1 MKMKKIT
8 SLMLCGLVVAT
19 LATGCSQNK
28 GADKGTEG
36 QTTASTT
43 SGESEMFPKIDL
55 KDTMGNKVDNS
66 MFKNNKLTILNMWN
80 TGCQSCIDEMPNLEK
95 MNKNFEK
102 MGAKIVGINYDIQN
116 EPNQVKDIIKKQG
129 VTYQNVIVNSSSNE
143 EIRSY
148 MEKIFAYPTT
158 VFVNSE
164 GKIVGQMEGTID
176 GPDRIKEIEKMI
188 KDNSK

>member
-8 SLMLCGLVVAT
+8 SLMLCGLVVVT

-36 QTTASTT
+36 QKTASTAIDE
-43 SGESEMFPKIDL
+43 SGMFPKLDL

-66 MFKNNKLTILNMWN
+66 IFKNNKLTILNIWN
-80 TGCQSCIDEMPNLEK
+80 TDCQPCVDEMPNLEK

-102 MGAKIVGINYDIQN
+102 MGAKIIGVNYDIQN
-116 EPNQVKDIIKKQG
+116 KPKQAEDIIKKQG

-164 GKIVGQMEGTID
+164 GKIVGKMEGTID
-176 GPDRIKEIEKMI
+176 SPERVKEIEKII